1 MVLSKSTKEQIMN
14 VRDYYEKRDQL
25 VDMNFM
31 NEILTIV
38 KKEEAFKETLDYE
51 FVETK
56 KTDQHLQNTG

>member
-38 KKEEAFKETLDYE
+38 KKE
-51 FVETK
+51 
-56 KTDQHLQNTG
+56 